1 MKGTRGSPTLE
12 LEVARARL
20 ASMRSTP
27 ALIDPESWVWRL
39 RACETRTIAEQVLD
53 LEAKRVV
60 LEIAKRCDRLAE
72 LIVLVQ
78 AVGGGRITGA

>member
-12 LEVARARL
+12 LEVARARS

-27 ALIDPESWVWRL
+27 ASIEPKSWVWRL

-53 LEAKRVV
+53 LEAKRLV

-78 AVGGGRITGA
+78 AVGAAV